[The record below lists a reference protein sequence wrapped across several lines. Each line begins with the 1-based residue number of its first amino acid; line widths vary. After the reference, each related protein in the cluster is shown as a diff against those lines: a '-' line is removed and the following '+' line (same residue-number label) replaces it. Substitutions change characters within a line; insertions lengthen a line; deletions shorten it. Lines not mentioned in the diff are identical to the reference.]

1 MVYYTAQEA
10 DMSQTAD
17 EFGAQVV
24 DCTFDI
30 GERVRAAGMIDRFG
44 ALVTIQAIAKHLGE
58 GLRLLLDSNLC
69 SATVVRQVL
78 RRIETAALH
87 ETPK

>member
-1 MVYYTAQEA
+1 
-10 DMSQTAD
+10 MSKTAD

-30 GERVRAAGMIDRFG
+30 GERVSAAGMVDRFG
-44 ALVTIQAIAKHLGE
+44 ALVTIRAFALHVGE
-58 GLRLLLDSNLC
+58 GLRLLLHSNLC
-69 SATVVRQVL
+69 SARVARRVL

-87 ETPK
+87 ETLK